1 MQTPL
6 DQAILVL
13 LVGMCS
19 VFIILGLIVLSGQL
33 LIRLINRY
41 FPVAIEQKVKRAPL
55 PQPITPQND
64 FESLAAITAAVQVFT
79 RGKGRIEKIEK
90 MNS

>member
-41 FPVAIEQKVKRAPL
+41 FP
-55 PQPITPQND
+55 
-64 FESLAAITAAVQVFT
+64 AAIQSKVNRVPQANPVAPISNDLKSIAEGLLKYETLVN
-79 RGKGRIEKIEK
+79 R
-90 MNS
+90 